1 MKSYRKKRL
10 LLFSLFITFILT
22 IVFFYLIN
30 TVKLWTYNTVSIL
43 NIDDNV
49 ITVFTTL
56 DLDLFEDNNFFY
68 YDTLK
73 YTYKVNSKEDSED
86 GVILML
92 ELEKSFKL
100 VNDDMVILLPNKR
113 ETILSLIIDSW
124 RVKWK
129 N

>member
-1 MKSYRKKRL
+1 MRSYKKKRL
-10 LLFSLFITFILT
+10 LLFSLVITFILT

-43 NIDDNV
+43 NIDDDV

-73 YTYKVNSKEDSED
+73 YTYKINNKEDSED

-92 ELEKSFKL
+92 ELEKSFRL

-124 RVKWK
+124 RVK
-129 N
+129 

>member
-1 MKSYRKKRL
+1 MKSYKKKRL
-10 LLFSLFITFILT
+10 LLLSFVITFILT

-43 NIDDNV
+43 NIDDDV

-73 YTYKVNSKEDSED
+73 YTYKINNKEDSED

>member
-1 MKSYRKKRL
+1 MKSYKKKRL
-10 LLFSLFITFILT
+10 LLFSLVITFILT

-56 DLDLFEDNNFFY
+56 DLDLFKDNNFFY

-124 RVKWK
+124 RVK
-129 N
+129 

>member
-1 MKSYRKKRL
+1 MKSYKKKRL
-10 LLFSLFITFILT
+10 LLFSLVITFILT

-56 DLDLFEDNNFFY
+56 DLDLFKDNNFFY

-100 VNDDMVILLPNKR
+100 VNDDIVILLPNKR

-124 RVKWK
+124 RVK
-129 N
+129 

>member
-10 LLFSLFITFILT
+10 LLLSFVITFILT

-73 YTYKVNSKEDSED
+73 YTYKINNKEDSED

-92 ELEKSFKL
+92 ELEKSFRL
-100 VNDDMVILLPNKR
+100 VNNDMVILLPNKR

-124 RVKWK
+124 RVK
-129 N
+129 

>member
-73 YTYKVNSKEDSED
+73 YTYKINSKEDSED

-92 ELEKSFKL
+92 ELEKSFRL

-124 RVKWK
+124 RVK
-129 N
+129 

>member
-1 MKSYRKKRL
+1 MKSYKKKRL
-10 LLFSLFITFILT
+10 LLLSFVITFILT

-30 TVKLWTYNTVSIL
+30 TVKLWTYNTVSVL
-43 NIDDNV
+43 NIDDDV

-73 YTYKVNSKEDSED
+73 YTYKINSKEDSED

>member
-10 LLFSLFITFILT
+10 LLLSFVITFILT

-92 ELEKSFKL
+92 ELEKSFRL

-124 RVKWK
+124 RVK
-129 N
+129 

>member
-10 LLFSLFITFILT
+10 LLLSFVITFILT

-68 YDTLK
+68 YNTLK
-73 YTYKVNSKEDSED
+73 YTYKINNKEDSED

-92 ELEKSFKL
+92 ELDKSFRL

-124 RVKWK
+124 RVK
-129 N
+129 

>member
-10 LLFSLFITFILT
+10 LLLSFVITFILT

-73 YTYKVNSKEDSED
+73 YTYKINSKEDSED

-124 RVKWK
+124 RVK
-129 N
+129 

>member
-1 MKSYRKKRL
+1 MKSYKKKRL

-56 DLDLFEDNNFFY
+56 DLGLFEDNNFFY

-73 YTYKVNSKEDSED
+73 YTYKINSKEDSED

-92 ELEKSFKL
+92 ELEKSFRL

-124 RVKWK
+124 RVK
-129 N
+129 

>member
-10 LLFSLFITFILT
+10 LLLSFVITFILT
-22 IVFFYLIN
+22 IVFFYLLVS
-30 TVKLWTYNTVSIL
+30 VKLWTYNNVSIL

-49 ITVFTTL
+49 ITVYTTL
-56 DLDLFEDNNFFY
+56 DLDLFKDNNFFY

-73 YTYKVNSKEDSED
+73 YTYKINSKEDSED
-86 GVILML
+86 GVILVL

-100 VNDDMVILLPNKR
+100 VIDDMVILLPNKR

>member
-1 MKSYRKKRL
+1 MKSYKKKRL
-10 LLFSLFITFILT
+10 LLFSLVITFILT

-56 DLDLFEDNNFFY
+56 DLDLFKDNNFFY

-86 GVILML
+86 GFILML

-124 RVKWK
+124 RVK
-129 N
+129 

>member
-10 LLFSLFITFILT
+10 LLFSLVITFILT

-92 ELEKSFKL
+92 ELEKSFRL

>member
-10 LLFSLFITFILT
+10 LLFSLVITFILT

-43 NIDDNV
+43 NIDDDV

-73 YTYKVNSKEDSED
+73 YTYKINNKEDSED

-92 ELEKSFKL
+92 ELEKSFRL

-124 RVKWK
+124 RVK
-129 N
+129 

>member
-1 MKSYRKKRL
+1 MRSYKKKRL
-10 LLFSLFITFILT
+10 LLLSFVITFILT

-73 YTYKVNSKEDSED
+73 YTYKINSKEDSED

-92 ELEKSFKL
+92 ELEKSFRL

-124 RVKWK
+124 RVK
-129 N
+129 

>member
-10 LLFSLFITFILT
+10 LLLSFVITFILT

-56 DLDLFEDNNFFY
+56 DLDLFKDNNFFY

-100 VNDDMVILLPNKR
+100 VNDDIVILLPNKR

-124 RVKWK
+124 RVK
-129 N
+129 

>member
-1 MKSYRKKRL
+1 MKSYKKKRL
-10 LLFSLFITFILT
+10 LLFSLVITFILT

-43 NIDDNV
+43 NIDDDV

-73 YTYKVNSKEDSED
+73 YTYKINNKEDSED

-92 ELEKSFKL
+92 ELEKSFRL

-124 RVKWK
+124 RVK
-129 N
+129 